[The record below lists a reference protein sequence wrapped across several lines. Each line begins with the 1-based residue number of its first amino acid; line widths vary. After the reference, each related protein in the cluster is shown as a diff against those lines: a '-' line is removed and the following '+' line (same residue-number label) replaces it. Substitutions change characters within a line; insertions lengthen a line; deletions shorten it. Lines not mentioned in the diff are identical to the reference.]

1 MDKLRGPI
9 EEQFRLEFQNQ
20 AGKIDRDY
28 QREKERQE
36 QVGEMLSRIAP
47 TSSLT
52 YFAMNLT
59 QTGKLKRD
67 TYFQTGERY
76 YDQLDDTYFSTIS
89 DDALAQ
95 VLQIM
100 NQANDS
106 AESETDKIP
115 PPPTLT
121 EPALSDTLRR
131 SAVDVFLLGFFALA
145 FTTVAFL
152 KFSRSDI

>member
-1 MDKLRGPI
+1 
-9 EEQFRLEFQNQ
+9 
-20 AGKIDRDY
+20 
-28 QREKERQE
+28 
-36 QVGEMLSRIAP
+36 MLSRTAP

-67 TYFQTGERY
+67 IYFQTGERY
-76 YDQLDDTYFSTIS
+76 YDQLDDSYFSEIS

-95 VLQIM
+95 VLHLM
-100 NQANDS
+100 NQMNES
-106 AESETDKIP
+106 SESETEKIP

-121 EPALSDTLRR
+121 ESTLSDTLGR

-145 FTTVAFL
+145 FTVVAFL
-152 KFSRSDI
+152 KFFRSDI